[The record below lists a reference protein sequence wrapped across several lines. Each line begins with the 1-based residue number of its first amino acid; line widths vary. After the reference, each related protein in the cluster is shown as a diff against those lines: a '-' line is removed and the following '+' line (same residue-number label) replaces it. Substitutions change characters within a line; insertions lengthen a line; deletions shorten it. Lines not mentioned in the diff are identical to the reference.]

1 MRMSPVHT
9 FGLVLIL
16 VAVVEKLDLKDMRLR
31 LQLGVA
37 IH

>member
-9 FGLVLIL
+9 FGLVLIR
-16 VAVVEKLDLKDMRLR
+16 VVVVEELDLEDMRLR